1 MPFPHKAL
9 ELENQSLIPNGE
21 PALAVAYQVLK
32 DEWDRGNR
40 EREVLLHLLFL
51 AWYGLC
57 EPAHIT
63 GFPMH
68 DGLDDQLQDTF
79 HQIHAYV
86 QPVIDTDAEM
96 LYVVGLMAHLFPYL
110 LGDTR
115 EWQRRSERYQ
125 LQYRALAP
133 QGLDPGIFQH
143 RGAYGEYFAG
153 QAQVSDGY

>member
-1 MPFPHKAL
+1 MPFPLIAL
-9 ELENQSLIPNGE
+9 ELENRSLGQNGE
-21 PALAVAYQVLK
+21 PALAGAYGVLK
-32 DEWDRGNR
+32 REWDAGNR

-63 GFPMH
+63 GFVLQ
-68 DGLDDQLQDTF
+68 DGLDGELQDTF
-79 HQIHAYV
+79 NQIFAYV
-86 QPVIDTDAEM
+86 QPDIDRDAEM

-115 EWQRRSERYQ
+115 KWQRRSQRYQ
-125 LQYRALAP
+125 RQYRALVP
-133 QGLDPGIFQH
+133 QGLDPSIFQH

-153 QAQVSDGY
+153 QAQVRNGY